1 MPRFM
6 LNGTYTQAGISG
18 TISETLTARTKAV
31 KKHVGALGGKLLGM
45 YWSTGSRDSV
55 VIVEFPDA
63 SGPVALATT
72 VKAAGAVDFEIVRL
86 MDGAEFDAAQAM
98 AAKKLKYRAPGQ

>member
-18 TISETLTARTKAV
+18 TISATLTARTKV
-31 KKHVGALGGKLLGM
+31 IKKNVETLGGKLLGL
-45 YWSTGSRDSV
+45 YWTTGSRDSL

-63 SGPVALATT
+63 SGAVALATA
-72 VKAAGAVDFEIVRL
+72 VKSAGVVNCDVVRL
-86 MDGAEFDAAQAM
+86 MDGPEFDAVQAM
-98 AAKKLKYRAPGQ
+98 AAKKLKYKAPGQ

>member
-31 KKHVGALGGKLLGM
+31 KKHVEALGGKLVGM
-45 YWSTGSRDSV
+45 YWTTAARDSL

-63 SGPVALATT
+63 SGAIALATT
-72 VKAAGAVDFEIVRL
+72 VKAAGAVDFDIVRL
-86 MDGAEFDAAQAM
+86 MDGPEFDATQAV
-98 AAKKLKYRAPGQ
+98 AAKKLKYRAPGK